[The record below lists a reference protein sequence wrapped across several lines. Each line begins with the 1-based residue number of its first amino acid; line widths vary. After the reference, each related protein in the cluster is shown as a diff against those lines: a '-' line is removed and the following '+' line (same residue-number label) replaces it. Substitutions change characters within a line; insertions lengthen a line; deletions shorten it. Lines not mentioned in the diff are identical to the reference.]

1 MITSEKKF
9 CLIFILKQCS
19 YLAAQ
24 LTKAYSSRAKNTK
37 VTQRLDQTSIAF
49 VYATG
54 GKELFIEDVVVDI
67 ARSVVT
73 VRATLAGA

>member
-1 MITSEKKF
+1 M
-9 CLIFILKQCS
+9 
-19 YLAAQ
+19 
-24 LTKAYSSRAKNTK
+24 
-37 VTQRLDQTSIAF
+37 DQTSIAF

-73 VRATLAGA
+73 VRATLAGALNLNKSIIIYDPTFIMIYRLRENCNPIYAWI